1 VKSFETKESW
11 LKQKLRWN
19 FIFREEVSIREDEF
33 QALREE
39 AQASKDVIGILK
51 LQVEELQKEKN
62 TL

>member
-1 VKSFETKESW
+1 MKSFETKESW